1 MKDYKKIKNY
11 LKKKPHKWLITG
23 VAGFIG
29 SNLLEELLLLDQK
42 IFGIDD
48 LSNGSIKNI
57 NEVKKNV
64 SKKQWKNFSF
74 FKCDISDIQKYKKK
88 IKNIDFVL
96 HQAARGSVIKSIIN
110 PIKTNHSNVNG
121 FLNVLNFSKDSNVRS
136 FIYASSSSVYGDSK
150 TLPKK
155 ESKVG
160 NVLSNYALTKK
171 INEDYSKLFFEQYNF
186 KTVGLRYFN
195 VFGKRQDPDGD
206 YAAVIPRWINKVIAN
221 KPITIFGDGKTSR
234 DFTPVSNVVQVNI
247 MAAVKKLTIKN
258 YIYNVGTESR
268 INLNELITMIYN
280 ILKTPISKRKV
291 LYKPFR
297 QGDIRHSLA
306 NIDKIKKELGYKSD
320 TNFKDSLRS
329 TINWFLKGHD

>member
-11 LKKKPHKWLITG
+11 LRKNTYKWLITG

-29 SNLLEELLLLDQK
+29 SNLLEELLMLDQK
-42 IFGIDD
+42 VFGIDD

-57 NEVKKNV
+57 NDVKKNI
-64 SKKQWKNFSF
+64 SKKQWKNFQF
-74 FKCDISDIQKYKKK
+74 FKCDLSEIQKYQKS
-88 IKNIDFVL
+88 IKDIDFVL
-96 HQAARGSVIKSIIN
+96 HQAARGSVLKSIIN
-110 PIKTNHSNVNG
+110 PLKTNHSNVTG
-121 FLNVLNFSKDSNVRS
+121 FLNILNFSKDNNVKS
-136 FIYASSSSVYGDSK
+136 FVYASSSSVYGDSK

-171 INEDYSKLFFEQYNF
+171 INEDYSKLFFNQYNF

-195 VFGKRQDPDGD
+195 VFGKRQDPNGD
-206 YAAVIPRWINKVIAN
+206 YAAVIPRWINKVIAK
-221 KPITIFGDGKTSR
+221 KPISIFGDGKTSR
-234 DFTPVSNVVQVNI
+234 DFTPVSNVVQANI

-268 INLNELITMIYN
+268 ITLNELILTIYN
-280 ILKTPISKRKV
+280 IFEIPKSKRKV
-291 LYKPFR
+291 LYKSFR

-306 NIDKIKKELGYKSD
+306 NVNKIKKELGYKSN
-320 TNFKDSLRS
+320 TNFKDSLSS
-329 TINWFLKGHD
+329 TINWFIKGYD